1 MKRLLVTVLSMEAV
15 VVLLAIVPA
24 KQLGH
29 ASGGMAAA
37 VCGAIAVVALAL
49 CGYVGRGRGALY
61 AGSVFQALVIA
72 SGVLLPA
79 MYILGAIFAA
89 LWFTGIW
96 LGRKW
101 ERPTPRRASRVFAGQ
116 SLIAELSGACHSPVT
131 PASVTFRHAA
141 QKMAASNPPLIGAAH
156 ERHAHEAWEASRP
169 QPRIL
174 GSAMSSP
181 GICPPVCRV
190 PGTVPRCPGS
200 RLRCRDGAASD
211 HWLTG

>member
-29 ASGGMAAA
+29 ASGGTAAA
-37 VCGAIAVVALAL
+37 VCGAIAIVALVL

-61 AGSVFQALVIA
+61 AGSAFQAAVIA
-72 SGVLLPA
+72 AGVLLPV

-101 ERPTPRRASRVFAGQ
+101 ERDDVKTS
-116 SLIAELSGACHSPVT
+116 
-131 PASVTFRHAA
+131 
-141 QKMAASNPPLIGAAH
+141 
-156 ERHAHEAWEASRP
+156 
-169 QPRIL
+169 
-174 GSAMSSP
+174 
-181 GICPPVCRV
+181 
-190 PGTVPRCPGS
+190 
-200 RLRCRDGAASD
+200 
-211 HWLTG
+211 